1 MNKET
6 LKELVKN
13 ILGEESEYK
22 EFFKKAL
29 DKAGKSIPD
38 MSDDEKKAFFNKI
51 DTTWDGKGEKKT
63 EGNTFGAERAKA
75 IASGDDSFKVDGKA
89 FKVTGVDAED
99 KENAEKFA
107 NESIGTIALG
117 VAGGLLLLKTLGFVV
132 KKVLGAIGMNVKL
145 PKEKLLQV
153 VEDMTKNVMQ
163 NAGGGKV
170 DILHLAK
177 LKSYLM
183 DEIKNGKITN
193 VKQIMQVIDNLSKN
207 DTSVNESELPAA
219 TLPASIKAKLS
230 MAVDKIKDSKLSYNQ
245 KVQVVG
251 QVMDSL
257 GIDKSE
263 FAKMS
268 SKLKGAMGSSNEG
281 NTFGAERAKA
291 IAKGDDSFK
300 VDGKA
305 FKVTGVDAK
314 DKENA
319 KKFANESIVNEE
331 KYTVIDPKGNQMGA
345 SDKMQ
350 ATMIAKKKGGE
361 NAGYFVVSNKN
372 ALKARR
378 ALEKFKG
385 DFTNPKLKDMM
396 ADLFYESVEEA
407 NTISEPGEWV
417 AYLSMTRGK
426 KLLNTF
432 NTARGAKQ
440 FLSKNVDKLLS
451 GANVESVGIMS
462 KKQWD
467 EREAKYAV
475 ESINESLIAND
486 GKILLNGKIV
496 GYYDYDRGSAAFWTT
511 DLSDTQFRGSKAFDT
526 KEEMLAFFK
535 KYISRAAKAIEYKR
549 KALAKFGIKYPADES
564 VNEALSFNG
573 YVSSTDGKTFTLYN
587 SDKKKIKDVS
597 FDDLANKYMKTYIAP
612 KLKDFRDNFDK
623 TTSKGKYFQ
632 WWKGKLVNVQLSGM
646 DESVNEAVDVKA
658 GGYRLV
664 SKPDEGVKLYYGG
677 KVIATGFYDMDDWYF
692 WMKHSNWKG
701 SSMGFNNPKEIINY
715 FRAKKI
721 TTESVNEAAKPT
733 IKVVNKLKNEEGIQ
747 IVVTKTTD
755 GDTMYG
761 GFVVRGKL
769 QKVIPVGANSSKE
782 GVKKRALQIW
792 DEFGKQLGENINEG
806 NAFGMAVSAAKKEGL
821 KEFEFNGKMYKVKT
835 GSYEKNEA
843 AKKPVVLSGF
853 TLVPEKKK

>member
-1 MNKET
+1 MIKVVDNPHWEAALGK
-6 LKELVKN
+6 KGPFKRKVK
-13 ILGEESEYK
+13 
-22 EFFKKAL
+22 
-29 DKAGKSIPD
+29 
-38 MSDDEKKAFFNKI
+38 M
-51 DTTWDGKGEKKT
+51 
-63 EGNTFGAERAKA
+63 
-75 IASGDDSFKVDGKA
+75 VDGDNVFFTDGSNSSMKYI
-89 FKVTGVDAED
+89 
-99 KENAEKFA
+99 KEEQ
-107 NESIGTIALG
+107 S
-117 VAGGLLLLKTLGFVV
+117 
-132 KKVLGAIGMNVKL
+132 
-145 PKEKLLQV
+145 
-153 VEDMTKNVMQ
+153 
-163 NAGGGKV
+163 
-170 DILHLAK
+170 
-177 LKSYLM
+177 
-183 DEIKNGKITN
+183 
-193 VKQIMQVIDNLSKN
+193 
-207 DTSVNESELPAA
+207 
-219 TLPASIKAKLS
+219 
-230 MAVDKIKDSKLSYNQ
+230 
-245 KVQVVG
+245 
-251 QVMDSL
+251 
-257 GIDKSE
+257 
-263 FAKMS
+263 
-268 SKLKGAMGSSNEG
+268 
-281 NTFGAERAKA
+281 
-291 IAKGDDSFK
+291 
-300 VDGKA
+300 
-305 FKVTGVDAK
+305 
-314 DKENA
+314 
-319 KKFANESIVNEE
+319 VNEE

-350 ATMIAKKKGGE
+350 ATSIAKKKGGE
-361 NAGYFVVSNKN
+361 KAGYFVVSNKN

-385 DFTNPKLKDMM
+385 DFKNPKLKDMM

-440 FLSKNVDKLLS
+440 FLSKNVDKLLG

-467 EREAKYAV
+467 EREAKYA
-475 ESINESLIAND
+475 
-486 GKILLNGKIV
+486 
-496 GYYDYDRGSAAFWTT
+496 
-511 DLSDTQFRGSKAFDT
+511 
-526 KEEMLAFFK
+526 
-535 KYISRAAKAIEYKR
+535 IE
-549 KALAKFGIKYPADES
+549 G
-564 VNEALSFNG
+564 
-573 YVSSTDGKTFTLYN
+573 
-587 SDKKKIKDVS
+587 
-597 FDDLANKYMKTYIAP
+597 
-612 KLKDFRDNFDK
+612 
-623 TTSKGKYFQ
+623 
-632 WWKGKLVNVQLSGM
+632 
-646 DESVNEAVDVKA
+646 VNEAVDVKA

-701 SSMGFNNPKEIINY
+701 SDMGFNNPKEIINY

-721 TTESVNEAAKPT
+721 TTESVNEASKPT

-782 GVKKRALQIW
+782 DVKKRALQIW

>member
-13 ILGEESEYK
+13 ILGEEAEYK

-38 MSDDEKKAFFNKI
+38 MSDDEKKAFFTKI
-51 DTTWDGKGEKKT
+51 DTAWDGKGEKKN

-75 IASGDDSFKVDGKA
+75 IAKGDDSFKVDGKA

-99 KENAEKFA
+99 KENAEKFS
-107 NESIGTIALG
+107 NENT
-117 VAGGLLLLKTLGFVV
+117 
-132 KKVLGAIGMNVKL
+132 
-145 PKEKLLQV
+145 
-153 VEDMTKNVMQ
+153 
-163 NAGGGKV
+163 
-170 DILHLAK
+170 
-177 LKSYLM
+177 
-183 DEIKNGKITN
+183 
-193 VKQIMQVIDNLSKN
+193 
-207 DTSVNESELPAA
+207 ELPAA
-219 TLPASIKAKLS
+219 TLPSSIKSKLS

-251 QVMDSL
+251 QVMDGL

-300 VDGKA
+300 VDGKP
-305 FKVTGVDAK
+305 FKVTGVDAE

-319 KKFANESIVNEE
+319 EKFANENIVNEE

-361 NAGYFVVSNKN
+361 KAGYFVVSNKN

-407 NTISEPGEWV
+407 TTSSEPGEWV

-440 FLSKNVDKLLS
+440 FLSKNVDKLLY

-467 EREAKYAV
+467 EREAKYA
-475 ESINESLIAND
+475 
-486 GKILLNGKIV
+486 
-496 GYYDYDRGSAAFWTT
+496 
-511 DLSDTQFRGSKAFDT
+511 
-526 KEEMLAFFK
+526 
-535 KYISRAAKAIEYKR
+535 IE
-549 KALAKFGIKYPADES
+549 G
-564 VNEALSFNG
+564 
-573 YVSSTDGKTFTLYN
+573 
-587 SDKKKIKDVS
+587 
-597 FDDLANKYMKTYIAP
+597 
-612 KLKDFRDNFDK
+612 
-623 TTSKGKYFQ
+623 
-632 WWKGKLVNVQLSGM
+632 
-646 DESVNEAVDVKA
+646 VNEAVDVKA

-664 SKPDEGVKLYYGG
+664 SKPNEGIKLYYGG

-692 WMKHSNWKG
+692 WMKHSSWG
-701 SSMGFNNPKEIINY
+701 GDMGFNNPKEIINY

-792 DEFGKQLGENINEG
+792 DEFGKQLGEKINEDKIDWADFYKMAKDTSGYNPNFEKKYGKVLSRPHVADAVKTAKDFKSFMKFIQKFENINEG
-806 NAFGMAVSAAKKEGL
+806 NAFGMAVTAAKKEGL
-821 KEFEFNGKMYKVKT
+821 KEFEFNGKMYKVKQ

>member
-1 MNKET
+1 MNKEN

-38 MSDDEKKAFFNKI
+38 MSDAEKKAFFNKI
-51 DTTWDGKGEKKT
+51 DTAWDGKGEKK
-63 EGNTFGAERAKA
+63 
-75 IASGDDSFKVDGKA
+75 
-89 FKVTGVDAED
+89 
-99 KENAEKFA
+99 
-107 NESIGTIALG
+107 
-117 VAGGLLLLKTLGFVV
+117 
-132 KKVLGAIGMNVKL
+132 
-145 PKEKLLQV
+145 
-153 VEDMTKNVMQ
+153 
-163 NAGGGKV
+163 
-170 DILHLAK
+170 
-177 LKSYLM
+177 
-183 DEIKNGKITN
+183 
-193 VKQIMQVIDNLSKN
+193 
-207 DTSVNESELPAA
+207 
-219 TLPASIKAKLS
+219 
-230 MAVDKIKDSKLSYNQ
+230 
-245 KVQVVG
+245 
-251 QVMDSL
+251 
-257 GIDKSE
+257 
-263 FAKMS
+263 
-268 SKLKGAMGSSNEG
+268 NEG

-300 VDGKA
+300 VDGKP
-305 FKVTGVDAK
+305 FKVTGVDAE

-319 KKFANESIVNEE
+319 EKFSNESIVNEE

-350 ATMIAKKKGGE
+350 ATSIAKKNGGE
-361 NAGYFVVSNKN
+361 KAGYFVVSNKN

-396 ADLFYESVEEA
+396 ADLFYESVNEA
-407 NTISEPGEWV
+407 TLINLKNNSDAQTIAAKSKLSYEDSWNAITSYLVATMGLPKALALVLKLEKEYDKIFSESKINEATTSSAPGEWV

-440 FLSKNVDKLLS
+440 FLSKNVDKLLG
-451 GANVESVGIMS
+451 GANVESVGIMT

-475 ESINESLIAND
+475 
-486 GKILLNGKIV
+486 
-496 GYYDYDRGSAAFWTT
+496 
-511 DLSDTQFRGSKAFDT
+511 
-526 KEEMLAFFK
+526 
-535 KYISRAAKAIEYKR
+535 
-549 KALAKFGIKYPADES
+549 
-564 VNEALSFNG
+564 
-573 YVSSTDGKTFTLYN
+573 
-587 SDKKKIKDVS
+587 
-597 FDDLANKYMKTYIAP
+597 
-612 KLKDFRDNFDK
+612 
-623 TTSKGKYFQ
+623 
-632 WWKGKLVNVQLSGM
+632 
-646 DESVNEAVDVKA
+646 ESVNEAVDVKA

-701 SSMGFNNPKEIINY
+701 SDMGFNNPKEIINY

-721 TTESVNEAAKPT
+721 TTESVNEASKPT

-792 DEFGKQLGENINEG
+792 DEFGKQLGENINEAKNLQKAKQALIDFNSGKLGEDEMVKTVIKSLGFKFDEYSEEEAGMVLGSLIKKGKIPTDNYVLNNVIDVLEESVNEGKFKVDDLVYNKRTKTVGIVRLGDDKYGEVKTDADGNVSVDELETYNPMKHKHQQNAKVAPSTEKEVNSRGLFNPFKMETVNEDIKNRFELAYYKDSLNPNDVIKYMVREPSHEERIEPDKFSDMISHATKVAKSKGMNAVEFFHKGMLVGSIDKKNGYKFEKGKYYKKSPLFVNEG

>member
-13 ILGEESEYK
+13 ILGEEAEYK

-38 MSDDEKKAFFNKI
+38 MSDDEKKAFFTKI
-51 DTTWDGKGEKKT
+51 DTAWDGKGEKKN

-75 IASGDDSFKVDGKA
+75 IAKGDDSFKVDGKA

-99 KENAEKFA
+99 KENAEKFS
-107 NESIGTIALG
+107 NENT
-117 VAGGLLLLKTLGFVV
+117 
-132 KKVLGAIGMNVKL
+132 
-145 PKEKLLQV
+145 
-153 VEDMTKNVMQ
+153 
-163 NAGGGKV
+163 
-170 DILHLAK
+170 
-177 LKSYLM
+177 
-183 DEIKNGKITN
+183 
-193 VKQIMQVIDNLSKN
+193 
-207 DTSVNESELPAA
+207 ELPAA
-219 TLPASIKAKLS
+219 TLPSSIKSKLS

-251 QVMDSL
+251 QVMDGL

-300 VDGKA
+300 VDGKP
-305 FKVTGVDAK
+305 FKVTGVDAE

-319 KKFANESIVNEE
+319 EKFANENIVNEE

-361 NAGYFVVSNKN
+361 KAGYFVVSNKN

-407 NTISEPGEWV
+407 TTSSEPGEWV

-440 FLSKNVDKLLS
+440 FLSKNVDKLLY

-467 EREAKYAV
+467 EREAKYA
-475 ESINESLIAND
+475 
-486 GKILLNGKIV
+486 
-496 GYYDYDRGSAAFWTT
+496 
-511 DLSDTQFRGSKAFDT
+511 
-526 KEEMLAFFK
+526 
-535 KYISRAAKAIEYKR
+535 IE
-549 KALAKFGIKYPADES
+549 G
-564 VNEALSFNG
+564 
-573 YVSSTDGKTFTLYN
+573 
-587 SDKKKIKDVS
+587 
-597 FDDLANKYMKTYIAP
+597 
-612 KLKDFRDNFDK
+612 
-623 TTSKGKYFQ
+623 
-632 WWKGKLVNVQLSGM
+632 
-646 DESVNEAVDVKA
+646 VNEAVDVKA

-664 SKPDEGVKLYYGG
+664 SKPNEGIKLYYGG

-692 WMKHSNWKG
+692 WMKHSSWG
-701 SSMGFNNPKEIINY
+701 GDMGFNNPKEIINY

-792 DEFGKQLGENINEG
+792 DEFGKQLGEKINEDKIDWADFYKMAKDTSGYNPNFEKKYGKVLSRPHVADAVKTAKDFKSFMQFIQKFENINEG
-806 NAFGMAVSAAKKEGL
+806 NAFGMAVTAAKKEGL
-821 KEFEFNGKMYKVKT
+821 KEFEFNGKMYKVKQ

>member
-1 MNKET
+1 M
-6 LKELVKN
+6 
-13 ILGEESEYK
+13 
-22 EFFKKAL
+22 
-29 DKAGKSIPD
+29 
-38 MSDDEKKAFFNKI
+38 
-51 DTTWDGKGEKKT
+51 
-63 EGNTFGAERAKA
+63 
-75 IASGDDSFKVDGKA
+75 
-89 FKVTGVDAED
+89 TGVDAED
-99 KENAEKFA
+99 KENAEKF
-107 NESIGTIALG
+107 S
-117 VAGGLLLLKTLGFVV
+117 
-132 KKVLGAIGMNVKL
+132 
-145 PKEKLLQV
+145 
-153 VEDMTKNVMQ
+153 
-163 NAGGGKV
+163 
-170 DILHLAK
+170 
-177 LKSYLM
+177 
-183 DEIKNGKITN
+183 
-193 VKQIMQVIDNLSKN
+193 
-207 DTSVNESELPAA
+207 
-219 TLPASIKAKLS
+219 
-230 MAVDKIKDSKLSYNQ
+230 
-245 KVQVVG
+245 
-251 QVMDSL
+251 
-257 GIDKSE
+257 
-263 FAKMS
+263 
-268 SKLKGAMGSSNEG
+268 
-281 NTFGAERAKA
+281 
-291 IAKGDDSFK
+291 
-300 VDGKA
+300 
-305 FKVTGVDAK
+305 
-314 DKENA
+314 
-319 KKFANESIVNEE
+319 NESIVNEE

-350 ATMIAKKKGGE
+350 ATSIAKKNGGE
-361 NAGYFVVSNKN
+361 KAGYFVVSNKN

-396 ADLFYESVEEA
+396 ADLFYESVNEA
-407 NTISEPGEWV
+407 TLINLKNNSDAQTIAAKSKLSYEDSWNAITSYLVATMGLPKALALVLKLEKEYDKIFSESKINEATTSSAPGEWV

-440 FLSKNVDKLLS
+440 FLSKNVDKLLG
-451 GANVESVGIMS
+451 GANVESVGIMT

-475 ESINESLIAND
+475 
-486 GKILLNGKIV
+486 
-496 GYYDYDRGSAAFWTT
+496 
-511 DLSDTQFRGSKAFDT
+511 
-526 KEEMLAFFK
+526 
-535 KYISRAAKAIEYKR
+535 
-549 KALAKFGIKYPADES
+549 
-564 VNEALSFNG
+564 
-573 YVSSTDGKTFTLYN
+573 
-587 SDKKKIKDVS
+587 
-597 FDDLANKYMKTYIAP
+597 
-612 KLKDFRDNFDK
+612 
-623 TTSKGKYFQ
+623 
-632 WWKGKLVNVQLSGM
+632 
-646 DESVNEAVDVKA
+646 ESVNEAVDVKA

-701 SSMGFNNPKEIINY
+701 SDMGFNNPKEIINY

-721 TTESVNEAAKPT
+721 TTESVNEASKPT

-792 DEFGKQLGENINEG
+792 DEFGKQLGENINEAKNLQKAKQALIDFNSGKLGEDEMVKTVIKSLGFKFDEYSEEEAGMVLGSLIKKGKIPTDNYVLNNVIDVLEESVNEGKFKVDDLVYNKRTKTVGIVRLGDDKYGEVKTDADGNVSVDELETYNPMKHKHQQNAKVAPSTEKEVNSRGLFNPFKMETVNEDIKNRFELAYYKDSLNPNDVIKYMVREPSHEERIEPDKFSDMISHATKVAKSKGMNAVEFFHKGMLVGSIDKKNGYKFEKGKYYKKSPLFVNEG

>member
-13 ILGEESEYK
+13 ILGEEAEYK

-38 MSDDEKKAFFNKI
+38 MSDDEKKAFFTKI
-51 DTTWDGKGEKKT
+51 DTAWDGKGEKKN

-75 IASGDDSFKVDGKA
+75 IAKGDDSFKVDGKA

-99 KENAEKFA
+99 KENAEKFS
-107 NESIGTIALG
+107 NENT
-117 VAGGLLLLKTLGFVV
+117 
-132 KKVLGAIGMNVKL
+132 
-145 PKEKLLQV
+145 
-153 VEDMTKNVMQ
+153 
-163 NAGGGKV
+163 
-170 DILHLAK
+170 
-177 LKSYLM
+177 
-183 DEIKNGKITN
+183 
-193 VKQIMQVIDNLSKN
+193 
-207 DTSVNESELPAA
+207 ELPAA
-219 TLPASIKAKLS
+219 TLPSSIKSKLS

-300 VDGKA
+300 VDGKP

-319 KKFANESIVNEE
+319 EKFSNESIVKEASEPLKLKGIKINKKSDITFILEISFLIGEEVVISYLTTGTQQDAQKLKSKIEKAFNAGKIVSPSGIGYYAYNESVMNEE

-350 ATMIAKKKGGE
+350 ATSIAKKKGGE
-361 NAGYFVVSNKN
+361 KAGYFVVSNKN

-467 EREAKYAV
+467 EREAKYA
-475 ESINESLIAND
+475 
-486 GKILLNGKIV
+486 
-496 GYYDYDRGSAAFWTT
+496 
-511 DLSDTQFRGSKAFDT
+511 
-526 KEEMLAFFK
+526 
-535 KYISRAAKAIEYKR
+535 IE
-549 KALAKFGIKYPADES
+549 G
-564 VNEALSFNG
+564 
-573 YVSSTDGKTFTLYN
+573 
-587 SDKKKIKDVS
+587 
-597 FDDLANKYMKTYIAP
+597 
-612 KLKDFRDNFDK
+612 
-623 TTSKGKYFQ
+623 
-632 WWKGKLVNVQLSGM
+632 
-646 DESVNEAVDVKA
+646 VNEAVDVKA

-701 SSMGFNNPKEIINY
+701 SDMGFNNPKEIINY

-755 GDTMYG
+755 GETMYG

-782 GVKKRALQIW
+782 GVQKRALQIW

-806 NAFGMAVSAAKKEGL
+806 NAFGMAVTAAKKEGL
-821 KEFEFNGKMYKVKT
+821 KEFEFNGKMYKVKQ

>member
-13 ILGEESEYK
+13 ILGEEAEYK

-38 MSDDEKKAFFNKI
+38 MSDDEKKSFFTKI
-51 DTTWDGKGEKKT
+51 DAAWDGKGEKKN

-75 IASGDDSFKVDGKA
+75 IASGDDSFKVDGKS

-99 KENAEKFA
+99 KENAEKFS
-107 NESIGTIALG
+107 NENT
-117 VAGGLLLLKTLGFVV
+117 
-132 KKVLGAIGMNVKL
+132 
-145 PKEKLLQV
+145 
-153 VEDMTKNVMQ
+153 
-163 NAGGGKV
+163 
-170 DILHLAK
+170 
-177 LKSYLM
+177 
-183 DEIKNGKITN
+183 
-193 VKQIMQVIDNLSKN
+193 
-207 DTSVNESELPAA
+207 ELPAA
-219 TLPASIKAKLS
+219 TLPASIKAKLG

-251 QVMDSL
+251 QVMDGL

-263 FAKMS
+263 FTKMS

-300 VDGKA
+300 VDGKP
-305 FKVTGVDAK
+305 FKVTGVDAE

-319 KKFANESIVNEE
+319 EKFTNEEVKVGQMIKVVDNPHWEAALGKKGPFKRKVKMVDGDNVFFTDGSNSSMKYVKEEQSVNEE

-361 NAGYFVVSNKN
+361 KAGYFVVSNKN

-407 NTISEPGEWV
+407 NTISAPGEWV

-426 KLLNTF
+426 KLLKTF
-432 NTARGAKQ
+432 DTARGAKQ
-440 FLSKNVDKLLS
+440 FLSKNVDKLLG
-451 GANVESVGIMS
+451 GANVESVGIMT
-462 KKQWD
+462 KQQWD
-467 EREAKYAV
+467 EREAKYA
-475 ESINESLIAND
+475 
-486 GKILLNGKIV
+486 
-496 GYYDYDRGSAAFWTT
+496 
-511 DLSDTQFRGSKAFDT
+511 
-526 KEEMLAFFK
+526 
-535 KYISRAAKAIEYKR
+535 IE
-549 KALAKFGIKYPADES
+549 G
-564 VNEALSFNG
+564 
-573 YVSSTDGKTFTLYN
+573 
-587 SDKKKIKDVS
+587 
-597 FDDLANKYMKTYIAP
+597 
-612 KLKDFRDNFDK
+612 
-623 TTSKGKYFQ
+623 
-632 WWKGKLVNVQLSGM
+632 
-646 DESVNEAVDVKA
+646 VNEAVDVKA

-701 SSMGFNNPKEIINY
+701 SDMGFNNPKEIINY

-721 TTESVNEAAKPT
+721 TTESVNEASKPT

-755 GDTMYG
+755 GETMYG

-792 DEFGKQLGENINEG
+792 DEFGKQLGEKINEDKIDWADFYKMAKDTSGYNPNFEKKYGKVLSRPHVADAVKTAKDFKSFMQFIQKFENINEG
-806 NAFGMAVSAAKKEGL
+806 NAFGMAVTAAKKEGL
-821 KEFEFNGKMYKVKT
+821 KEFEFNGKMYKVKQ

>member
-1 MNKET
+1 MNKEN

-38 MSDDEKKAFFNKI
+38 MSDAEKKAFFNKI
-51 DTTWDGKGEKKT
+51 DATWDAKGEKKT
-63 EGNTFGAERAKA
+63 
-75 IASGDDSFKVDGKA
+75 
-89 FKVTGVDAED
+89 
-99 KENAEKFA
+99 
-107 NESIGTIALG
+107 
-117 VAGGLLLLKTLGFVV
+117 
-132 KKVLGAIGMNVKL
+132 
-145 PKEKLLQV
+145 
-153 VEDMTKNVMQ
+153 
-163 NAGGGKV
+163 
-170 DILHLAK
+170 
-177 LKSYLM
+177 
-183 DEIKNGKITN
+183 
-193 VKQIMQVIDNLSKN
+193 
-207 DTSVNESELPAA
+207 
-219 TLPASIKAKLS
+219 
-230 MAVDKIKDSKLSYNQ
+230 
-245 KVQVVG
+245 
-251 QVMDSL
+251 
-257 GIDKSE
+257 
-263 FAKMS
+263 
-268 SKLKGAMGSSNEG
+268 EG

-305 FKVTGVDAK
+305 FKVTGVDAE

-319 KKFANESIVNEE
+319 EKFTNESIVNEE

-361 NAGYFVVSNKN
+361 KEGYFVVSNKN

-396 ADLFYESVEEA
+396 ADLFYESVNEA
-407 NTISEPGEWV
+407 TLINLKNNSDAQTIAAKSKLSYEDSWNAITSYLVATMGLPKALALVLKLEKEYDKIFSESKINEATTSSAPGEWV

-440 FLSKNVDKLLS
+440 FLSKNVDKLLG

-467 EREAKYAV
+467 EREAKYAIEGV
-475 ESINESLIAND
+475 NESSN
-486 GKILLNGKIV
+486 
-496 GYYDYDRGSAAFWTT
+496 
-511 DLSDTQFRGSKAFDT
+511 
-526 KEEMLAFFK
+526 
-535 KYISRAAKAIEYKR
+535 
-549 KALAKFGIKYPADES
+549 
-564 VNEALSFNG
+564 FNG

-623 TTSKGKYFQ
+623 ATSKGKYFQ
-632 WWKGKLVNVQLSGM
+632 WWKGKLVNVKLTGI
-646 DESVNEAVDVKA
+646 DESVKEAVDVKA

-701 SSMGFNNPKEIINY
+701 SDMGFNNPKEIINY

-721 TTESVNEAAKPT
+721 TTESVNELAKPT

-769 QKVIPVGANSSKE
+769 QKVIPVGANNSKE
-782 GVKKRALQIW
+782 GVQKRALQIW
-792 DEFGKQLGENINEG
+792 DEFGKQLGENINEAKNLQKAKQALIDFNSGKLGEDEMVKTVIKSLGFKFDEYSEEEAGMVLGSLIKKGKIPTDNYVLNNVIDVLEESVNEDIKNRFELAYYKDSLNPNDVIKYMVREPSHEERIEPDKFSDMISHATKVAKSKGMNAVEFFHKGMLVGSIDKKNGYKFEKGKYYKKSPLFVNEG
-806 NAFGMAVSAAKKEGL
+806 NAFGMAVTKAKKEGL
-821 KEFEFNGKMYKVKT
+821 KEFEFNGKMYKVKE

-843 AKKPVVLSGF
+843 SKKPVVLSGF
-853 TLVPEKKK
+853 ALVPEKKK

>member
-51 DTTWDGKGEKKT
+51 DATWDGKGEKKT

-75 IASGDDSFKVDGKA
+75 IASGDDSFKVDGKP

-107 NESIGTIALG
+107 NES
-117 VAGGLLLLKTLGFVV
+117 
-132 KKVLGAIGMNVKL
+132 
-145 PKEKLLQV
+145 
-153 VEDMTKNVMQ
+153 
-163 NAGGGKV
+163 
-170 DILHLAK
+170 
-177 LKSYLM
+177 
-183 DEIKNGKITN
+183 
-193 VKQIMQVIDNLSKN
+193 
-207 DTSVNESELPAA
+207 ELPSA

-305 FKVTGVDAK
+305 FKVTGVDAE

-319 KKFANESIVNEE
+319 EKFTNEEVKVGQMIKVVDNPHWEAALGKKGPFKRKVKMIDGDNVFFTDGSNSSMKYIKEEQSVNEE

-350 ATMIAKKKGGE
+350 ATSIAKKKGGE
-361 NAGYFVVSNKN
+361 KAGYFVVSNKN

-407 NTISEPGEWV
+407 TTSSEPGEWV

-440 FLSKNVDKLLS
+440 FLSKNVDKLLG

-475 ESINESLIAND
+475 ESVNESLTAND

-511 DLSDTQFRGSKAFDT
+511 DLSDTQFRGSQAFDT

-535 KYISRAAKAIEYKR
+535 KYLSRAAKALEYKR

-564 VNEALSFNG
+564 VNEAS
-573 YVSSTDGKTFTLYN
+573 
-587 SDKKKIKDVS
+587 
-597 FDDLANKYMKTYIAP
+597 
-612 KLKDFRDNFDK
+612 
-623 TTSKGKYFQ
+623 
-632 WWKGKLVNVQLSGM
+632 
-646 DESVNEAVDVKA
+646 
-658 GGYRLV
+658 
-664 SKPDEGVKLYYGG
+664 
-677 KVIATGFYDMDDWYF
+677 
-692 WMKHSNWKG
+692 
-701 SSMGFNNPKEIINY
+701 
-715 FRAKKI
+715 
-721 TTESVNEAAKPT
+721 KPT

-755 GDTMYG
+755 GETMYG

-782 GVKKRALQIW
+782 GVQKRALQIW
-792 DEFGKQLGENINEG
+792 NEFGKQLGENINEG
-806 NAFGMAVSAAKKEGL
+806 NAFGMAVTAAKKEGL
-821 KEFEFNGKMYKVKT
+821 KEFEFNGKMYKVKE

-843 AKKPVVLSGF
+843 SKKPVVLSGF